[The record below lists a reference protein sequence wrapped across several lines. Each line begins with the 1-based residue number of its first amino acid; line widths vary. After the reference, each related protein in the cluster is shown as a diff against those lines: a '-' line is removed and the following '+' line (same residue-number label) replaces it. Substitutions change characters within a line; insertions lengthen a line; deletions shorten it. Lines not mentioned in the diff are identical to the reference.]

1 MRVGEHPH
9 QASVTFAV
17 HGVRYYHR
25 RRFRLRASWGYE
37 RHGRART
44 EASSSRTPRPPTRE
58 DNVGEHPGRDFHRA
72 TRHTPESVRG
82 HRLDWSTR
90 PSSFKTYAGVPTVRL
105 PDPDPGRQAPPL
117 WDTILRRRS
126 VRSFSKGGLS
136 LDELSHLLWASAGIT
151 RVAPNHL
158 YRAAP
163 SAGGLNPIETYV
175 AIRDAQ
181 GVPAGI
187 YHYRVA
193 AREVRD
199 GVEHLDPADGHAL
212 ELVREGDV
220 SLRLAEGALQQAL
233 VAQAPVVFVWTAVF
247 ERSRWKYRE
256 RAYRYVYLDAG
267 HIAAHLSL
275 AAVALGLGSCQIGAF
290 FDSTIDGILGVDGET
305 EATLYM
311 TAVGNPAGP
320 PR

>member
-1 MRVGEHPH
+1 MGE
-9 QASVTFAV
+9 
-17 HGVRYYHR
+17 Y
-25 RRFRLRASWGYE
+25 
-37 RHGRART
+37 
-44 EASSSRTPRPPTRE
+44 
-58 DNVGEHPGRDFHRA
+58 PGRDFHRA

-82 HRLDWSTR
+82 HRLDWSLK
-90 PSSFKTYAGVPTVRL
+90 PSSFKTYPGVPTIRL
-105 PDPDPGRQAPPL
+105 PNPDPGRQAPTL

-126 VRSFSKGGLS
+126 VRSFSKEGLS

-175 AIRDAQ
+175 AVRDVQ
-181 GVPAGI
+181 GVPAGM

-199 GVEHLDPADGHAL
+199 GVEHLDPAEGHAL

-220 SLRLAEGALQQAL
+220 SFPLAEGALQQAL
-233 VAQAPVVFVWTAVF
+233 VAQAPAVFVWTAVF

-267 HIAAHLSL
+267 HIAAHVSL

-290 FDSTIDGILGVDGET
+290 FDSHIDGILDVDGET

-311 TAVGNPAGP
+311 TAVGHPAGP
-320 PR
+320 LS